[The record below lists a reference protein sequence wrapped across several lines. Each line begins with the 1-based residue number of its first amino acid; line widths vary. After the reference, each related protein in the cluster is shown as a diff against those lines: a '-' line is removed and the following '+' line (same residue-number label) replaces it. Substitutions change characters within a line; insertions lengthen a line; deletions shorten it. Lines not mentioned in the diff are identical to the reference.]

1 MQLIAKVLLS
11 QKSPCSYDCCHTFIE
26 VLSLGAGNSD
36 THPLAS
42 MTEFS
47 ELGNGSQKVPCCDD
61 WLQAGHW
68 MLLNFAPDTLSIFFL
83 NNCSVC
89 TCVWMP
95 QSLFSVTNNKGM
107 WNNSL
112 HWHFLWLFIWDYQKL
127 RNTAILWECSRQYQ
141 SSVWI
146 FTI

>member
-1 MQLIAKVLLS
+1 MPYLYYLRNMKQYCNYCVLIYTAWCNVKRTVQARIQMQLIAKVLLS

-61 WLQAGHW
+61 
-68 MLLNFAPDTLSIFFL
+68 
-83 NNCSVC
+83 
-89 TCVWMP
+89 
-95 QSLFSVTNNKGM
+95 
-107 WNNSL
+107 
-112 HWHFLWLFIWDYQKL
+112 
-127 RNTAILWECSRQYQ
+127 
-141 SSVWI
+141 
-146 FTI
+146 

>member
-11 QKSPCSYDCCHTFIE
+11 QKSPCSYDCCHTFIK

-61 WLQAGHW
+61 RLQAGH
-68 MLLNFAPDTLSIFFL
+68 
-83 NNCSVC
+83 
-89 TCVWMP
+89 
-95 QSLFSVTNNKGM
+95 
-107 WNNSL
+107 
-112 HWHFLWLFIWDYQKL
+112 
-127 RNTAILWECSRQYQ
+127 
-141 SSVWI
+141 
-146 FTI
+146 

>member
-1 MQLIAKVLLS
+1 MPYLYYLRNIKQYCNYCVLIYTAWCNVKRTVQARIQMQLIAKVLLS

-36 THPLAS
+36 THPLSS

-68 MLLNFAPDTLSIFFL
+68 MLLNFAPDTLSHL
-83 NNCSVC
+83 L
-89 TCVWMP
+89 P
-95 QSLFSVTNNKGM
+95 QQLQRVHMRVDATITVFCN
-107 WNNSL
+107 
-112 HWHFLWLFIWDYQKL
+112 QQQ
-127 RNTAILWECSRQYQ
+127 RN
-141 SSVWI
+141 VK
-146 FTI
+146 